1 MPLLI
6 NIRHLEHEAV
16 TLRGQLPGADLDL
29 DCIDEMIRVA
39 SPLEH
44 DLLVQRHERSILV
57 RGSLRLTLACEC
69 VRCLKAF
76 EHRLELD
83 EWSCLLP
90 LEGEDK
96 VLTGNDCADLTPYVR
111 EDIVLAFPQHPLCEP
126 ECRGLLTASPNGAR
140 PSSGASVTADL
151 SSAWAE
157 LNKLKL

>member
-76 EHRLELD
+76 ERRLALD
-83 EWSCLLP
+83 PWSCLLP

-96 VLTGNDCADLTPYVR
+96 VLVSNDCVDLTPYLR

-126 ECRGLLTASPNGAR
+126 ECRGLLTGSPGGSR
-140 PSSGASVTADL
+140 SSSGASVTADL

>member
-6 NIRHLEHEAV
+6 NIRHLEHEAI

-39 SPLEH
+39 SSLEH

-57 RGSLRLTLACEC
+57 QGSLRLTLACEC

-96 VLTGNDCADLTPYVR
+96 VLTSNDCADLTPYVR

-126 ECRGLLTASPNGAR
+126 ECRGLLSGSSSGFR
-140 PSSGASVTADL
+140 SSSGADSTRDL

>member
-57 RGSLRLTLACEC
+57 QGSLRLTLACEC

-76 EHRLELD
+76 EHRLELISLAIGA
-83 EWSCLLP
+83 EHEAHVCF
-90 LEGEDK
+90 
-96 VLTGNDCADLTPYVR
+96 VR
-111 EDIVLAFPQHPLCEP
+111 PIESALGAAQQNIGRFHEA
-126 ECRGLLTASPNGAR
+126 PNRRR
-140 PSSGASVTADL
+140 PGRD
-151 SSAWAE
+151 
-157 LNKLKL
+157 

>member
-6 NIRHLEHEAV
+6 NIRHLEHQAV
-16 TLRGQLPGADLDL
+16 TLRGQLPAADLDL
-29 DCIDEMIRVA
+29 DCIDEMIRIA

-57 RGSLRLTLACEC
+57 QGSLRLTLACEC

-90 LEGEDK
+90 LEGEDM
-96 VLTGNDCADLTPYVR
+96 VR
-111 EDIVLAFPQHPLCEP
+111 AFPQHPLCAP
-126 ECRGLLTASPNGAR
+126 ECRGLLPAPQSR
-140 PSSGASVTADL
+140 RDQSSGAPAIGEL

-157 LNKLKL
+157 LNK

>member
-96 VLTGNDCADLTPYVR
+96 VLTSNDCADLTPYVR

-126 ECRGLLTASPNGAR
+126 ECRGLLSGLQALARQSTGAHAT
-140 PSSGASVTADL
+140 GDL
-151 SSAWAE
+151 SSAWAA